1 MVGYLNKHKR
11 VIFTITVFV
20 FVLGVFFGLGAY
32 INGITVKNT
41 VAKVGNSKIPYDRY
55 EINVRNVYENFMK
68 KNDMPENNKVIE
80 NLIRQEVF
88 KDMIVSEILYQEAK
102 RLKIGVSDFEV
113 GMEVLNTQSFYDNG
127 RFNVAQYVRTIW
139 SKYRMTPKEYEE
151 WRRKERMVMNLKN
164 FIYNTIKVTDDDLNL
179 YSSIVDKKNLPKE
192 KKDFAEKLK
201 EQKFLDCANYYL
213 RQLTTRIEIK
223 DYRKNFETTN
233 QANG

>member
-1 MVGYLNKHKR
+1 MNNSYTSCRRQITSLWLIIPFFIFGTIIIISCSKTTKQELIIALVNNEPIFEKELVLFEKVNKICFKGIDYESLSKSDIINQLIER
-11 VIFTITVFV
+11 KI
-20 FVLGVFFGLGAY
+20 VL
-32 INGITVKNT
+32 
-41 VAKVGNSKIPYDRY
+41 
-55 EINVRNVYENFMK
+55 
-68 KNDMPENNKVIE
+68 
-80 NLIRQEVF
+80 
-88 KDMIVSEILYQEAK
+88 QEAK
-102 RLKIGVSDFEV
+102 KLKIGVSDFEV
-113 GMEVLNTQSFYDNG
+113 AMEVLNTQSFYDNG

-179 YSSIVDKKNLPKE
+179 YSSIIDKKNLPKE

>member
-1 MVGYLNKHKR
+1 MVGYLDKHKR
-11 VIFTITVFV
+11 VIFTITVVV
-20 FVLGVFFGLGAY
+20 FVLGVFLGLGAY

-41 VAKVGNSKIPYDRY
+41 IAKIGNSKIPYDRY

-68 KNDMPENNKVIE
+68 KNDMSENNKVIE

-102 RLKIGVSDFEV
+102 KLKIGVSDFEV
-113 GMEVLNTQSFYDNG
+113 AMEVLNTQSFYDNG

-179 YSSIVDKKNLPKE
+179 YSSIIDKKNLPKE
-192 KKDFAEKLK
+192 KKDFADKLK

>member
-11 VIFTITVFV
+11 VIFTITVVV

-88 KDMIVSEILYQEAK
+88 KDMIVSEILHQEAK
-102 RLKIGVSDFEV
+102 KLKIGVSDFEV